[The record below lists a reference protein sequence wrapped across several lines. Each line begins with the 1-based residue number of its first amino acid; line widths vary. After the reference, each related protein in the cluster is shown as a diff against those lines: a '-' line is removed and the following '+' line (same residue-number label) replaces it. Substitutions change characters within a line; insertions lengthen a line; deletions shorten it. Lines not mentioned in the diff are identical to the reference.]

1 MKKDNIQLVSST
13 LKTIASEN
21 LVTDAELNTEDK
33 PLEEVLN
40 DETQENSEETL
51 QQG

>member
-1 MKKDNIQLVSST
+1 MKNIPNPTPISST

-21 LVTDAELNTEDK
+21 LVTENELTQAKDR

-40 DETQENSEETL
+40 EEKANEQSERK
-51 QQG
+51 